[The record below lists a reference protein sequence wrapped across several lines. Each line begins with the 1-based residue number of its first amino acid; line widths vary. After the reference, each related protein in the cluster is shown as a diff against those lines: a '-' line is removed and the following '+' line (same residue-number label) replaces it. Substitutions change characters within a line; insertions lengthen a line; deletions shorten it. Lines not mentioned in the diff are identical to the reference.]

1 MPPSQ
6 DVKWGK
12 QNFRILPPKKES
24 LTEYSLFI
32 FIFNF
37 CAKFRTKEKVG
48 LIAFGNSI
56 HFLISHLLWKNKI

>member
-1 MPPSQ
+1 
-6 DVKWGK
+6 
-12 QNFRILPPKKES
+12 LPPKKES